1 MSELLR
7 ILAEPI
13 PIPLQI
19 WSVWGMVIAAFICG
33 QIIGSTIMY
42 RVLTRP

>member
-7 ILAEPI
+7 ILAE